1 MKLNVANWERVVRVV
16 GGAALLVLALTAFG
30 GAFAVIAGILGG
42 VFLVTGLVGYC
53 PLWQVFKINTRKDS
67 TSIAG

>member
-1 MKLNVANWERVVRVV
+1 VKLNVANWERIVRIA
-16 GGAALLVLALTAFG
+16 GGALLLILAFTAFG
-30 GAFAVIAGILGG
+30 GIGAVIAGILGG

-67 TSIAG
+67 TPIAS